1 MQEHVFRPNFQR
13 WRGGGS
19 APSLGRDAVA
29 GISVAFVS
37 FPLVLAL
44 GLASG
49 LQPLQGV
56 LAAGVGGIVLAF
68 LGGGRSQIASP
79 TGVLALLSSA
89 VVYRDGLTGLVLVML
104 LAGVMLVAMSA
115 FKLGHLV
122 RFIPQPIVLG
132 MTAGIAVTL
141 VLGQF
146 NVLMGAHPAPL
157 AADVVTPL
165 ATLWAT
171 AQTLNPAD
179 LAMGGGTLLLA
190 ALGLRWFN
198 RWPLTLVVLMV
209 VTALTAWWGLPV
221 ATVGSVFGPLSW
233 HGLSLNFSFSYSTFV
248 DFFPSAFALALFIAL
263 ESYQSATVTEALTG
277 EIYHPDTDFLGHG
290 VANLVLAFLGG
301 PPVSGTVERS
311 VMNVRRGAKS
321 PLAGLI
327 HGVALLILGLAFSPW
342 LKWLPVSSLGAV
354 VILLGLRMV
363 SWKDLALTF
372 KTTRSDA
379 LALAVTFLVTLT
391 ANPQFAL
398 LSGLLVASFFFMR
411 SMAQTSSAQVTADH
425 RLRVAREDLPQ
436 GTSVLDLTG
445 AFFFGAATKFEQ
457 TFRDIL
463 PVTQTLV
470 LRMGE
475 LNLLDASGTRVL
487 QRLLTEAREQRIR
500 VIVTEAQ
507 PSILRVLEHAQL
519 ISQLGPGNLFASFDG
534 VVKEL
539 RRSQPLVFS
548 IHPEDSTQ
556 DPIT

>member
-1 MQEHVFRPNFQR
+1 MMQENTFRPNLQS
-13 WRGGGS
+13 WRGAWS
-19 APSLGRDAVA
+19 AQGLRHDAFA
-29 GISVAFVS
+29 GISVALLS

-44 GLASG
+44 GLAAG
-49 LQPLQGV
+49 LQPLQGL
-56 LAAGVGGIVLAF
+56 LAAGVGGVVLAF
-68 LGGGRSQIASP
+68 LGGGRWQITSP

-89 VVYRDGLTGLVLVML
+89 VVYRNGLTGLLLVML
-104 LAGVMLVAMSA
+104 LAGLMLVAMGTL
-115 FKLGHLV
+115 KLGHLV

-132 MTAGIAVTL
+132 MTAGIALTL

-146 NVLMGAHPAPL
+146 NVLMGARPAPL
-157 AADVVTPL
+157 AADVVTPWTTLL
-165 ATLWAT
+165 AA
-171 AQTLNPAD
+171 AQTLRPWD
-179 LAMGGGTLLLA
+179 LAVGGVSLVVA
-190 ALGLRWFN
+190 ALGGRWFN
-198 RWPLTLVVLMV
+198 RWPLTLAVLV
-209 VTALTAWWGLPV
+209 AVTAFVALVGLPV
-221 ATVGSVFGPLSW
+221 ATVGSVFGKAQWSWPTLS
-233 HGLSLNFSFSYSTFV
+233 FTFSYSTFV

-277 EIYHPDTDFLGHG
+277 EPYHPDTDFLGHG
-290 VANLVLAFLGG
+290 VANLILAFLGG

-311 VMNVRRGAKS
+311 VRNVQLGAKS
-321 PLAGLI
+321 PLAGLF
-327 HGVALLILGLAFSPW
+327 HGVTLLMLGLVLAPW
-342 LKWLPVSSLGAV
+342 LRLVPVAALGAL
-354 VILLGLRMV
+354 VILLGVRMV

-379 LALAVTFLVTLT
+379 LALAVTLIVTVV

-425 RLRVAREDLPQ
+425 RLRVSREDLPQ

-463 PVTQTLV
+463 PMTQTLV

-487 QRLLTEAREQRIR
+487 QRLLTEAHEQRIR

-519 ISQLGPGNLFASFDG
+519 ISALGPGNLFASFDG
-534 VVKEL
+534 VVKDL

-548 IHPEDSTQ
+548 IHLEDCTQ
-556 DPIT
+556 DPI